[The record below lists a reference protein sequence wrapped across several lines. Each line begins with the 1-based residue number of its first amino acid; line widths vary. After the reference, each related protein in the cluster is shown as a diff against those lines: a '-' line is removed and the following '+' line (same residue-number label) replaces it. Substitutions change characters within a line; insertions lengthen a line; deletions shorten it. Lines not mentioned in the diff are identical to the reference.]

1 MPYNED
7 YDDEDFKAWEEAQS
21 KPYEPNY
28 YKRRYPLPDENSPDY
43 KGKWLGDVNDYDL
56 LMVWLAKKNGGIT
69 FEEAKNV
76 MPFETDATIAE
87 ILDHYGTR
95 VTSVTHEDRVK
106 YGAWNP
112 KIYGE
117 PQPFATSAGAR
128 RLLSIGSPWNET
140 NIRKYAPSH
149 TEKWYLRTGNP
160 PTKSWTR
167 QTWKYNK

>member
-1 MPYNED
+1 MRVNVMA
-7 YDDEDFKAWEEAQS
+7 YDDDDWEEIRNP
-21 KPYEPNY
+21 KDKGTY
-28 YKRRYPLPDENSPDY
+28 YDRRYPLPDENSPDY

-56 LMVWLAKKNGGIT
+56 LMIWTAKKNGEIT
-69 FEEAKNV
+69 FEEAKNI
-76 MPFETDATIAE
+76 MPLETDQTVAK

-95 VTSVTHEDRVK
+95 VTSVTHEDRLK
-106 YGAWNP
+106 YGSYD
-112 KIYGE
+112 KEGE
-117 PQPFATSAGAR
+117 TSRYATSAGAR

-149 TEKWYLRTGNP
+149 TEKWYLRTSNP